1 MELKDMTIEQLEERK
16 SAIVSESEATEERE
30 ALDNLEAEIKSI
42 NAELEARK
50 AIEAEKNEV
59 KEQIDQ
65 LKI

>member
-42 NAELEARK
+42 NAELEA
-50 AIEAEKNEV
+50 
-59 KEQIDQ
+59 
-65 LKI
+65 